1 LRRQLFIPNV
11 ENPKKVEI
19 TPFVIDLFQEI
30 DYHGLMRTYHI
41 FETFPTHN
49 KTNLYV
55 KLGRLFDNRY
65 LGRENAFDYRKHR
78 KKGSLPLFYWLRPK
92 AKYELAK
99 ANRPYT
105 GKMDYDP
112 PPPALQ
118 NLEHDLATTTFMVKV
133 RMYCLRHGL
142 RFISHYEV
150 LANAPHETQA
160 KIGKKA
166 DSPFRFT
173 VNAVYNGTFY
183 DRITATPDKVFGIER
198 QDMRKAYFFPEI
210 CMGLGQP
217 HSRSTPSA
225 SSVRRK
231 HVVYDAV
238 FEQDIHKK
246 QLNIPNFRVPFIT
259 TKGIDHAKNIIE
271 ETRTTKG
278 KNIFYSG
285 VLKDIEDPFT
295 YLWETRTGEMKTF
308 LQ

>member
-1 LRRQLFIPNV
+1 MRRQLFVPNE
-11 ENPKKVEI
+11 ENPKKVEV
-19 TPFVIDLFQEI
+19 TPFVLDLFQEI

-41 FETFPTHN
+41 FETFPTQN

-55 KLGRLFDNRY
+55 KLGRLFDHKY

-78 KKGSLPLFYWLRPK
+78 KRGSLPLFYWLRPK

-118 NLEHDLATTTFMVKV
+118 NLEHDLAVTTFMVKV
-133 RMYCLRHGL
+133 KMYCLRHSL
-142 RFISHYEV
+142 RFISHYEI
-150 LANAPHETQA
+150 LENAPPETQA
-160 KIGKKA
+160 KIGKKD
-166 DSPFRFT
+166 DSPFKF
-173 VNAVYNGTFY
+173 VVKAEYNGKVY
-183 DRITATPDKVFGIER
+183 EKITATPDKVFGIER
-198 QDMRKAYFFPEI
+198 QDMRRGYFFPEL

-217 HSRSTPSA
+217 HSRPTPSA
-225 SSVRRK
+225 SSVRKK

-238 FEQDIHKK
+238 FDHGLHRK

-259 TKGIDHAKNIIE
+259 TKGIDHAKNIIQ
-271 ETRTTKG
+271 ETRINEG

-295 YLWETRTGEMKTF
+295 YLWETRTGEMKTL